1 MQEAL
6 QSEVPVDEA
15 RDELERLLGA
25 VARPAAAFESAAR
38 VGTLVG
44 FADPCAPLVA
54 IGDGLA
60 RPARTTVDLLPE
72 HIGADVLLVF
82 EGGDRDRPIV
92 IGRLREARA
101 WPAAETPPQVEVD
114 ADGRR
119 LTVAVKEQLVLRCGL
134 ASITLTAAGKVLIQG
149 TYVSSRSSGVNR
161 IKGGSV
167 QIN

>member
-1 MQEAL
+1 MQETL
-6 QSEVPVDEA
+6 QSEAPVDEA
-15 RDELERLLGA
+15 CDELERLLGA
-25 VARPAAAFESAAR
+25 VARPAALECAPR
-38 VGTLVG
+38 VGTLVA
-44 FADPCAPLVA
+44 FADPCTPLVA
-54 IGDGLA
+54 IGDGPA

-72 HIGADVLLVF
+72 HIGADVLLAF
-82 EGGDRDRPIV
+82 EGGAPDRPIV
-92 IGRLREARA
+92 IGRVRAAPAWPTREA
-101 WPAAETPPQVEVD
+101 PPQVEVD